1 MVKYPVTVHLQAVS
15 LPVIGFSATTIPT
28 TRRHSQNPLHMFYI
42 DVLKYNV
49 KHLSYLIVLVQ
60 YMQRAFYVFDMS
72 LLSYMFCT
80 L

>member
-1 MVKYPVTVHLQAVS
+1 
-15 LPVIGFSATTIPT
+15 
-28 TRRHSQNPLHMFYI
+28 MFYI